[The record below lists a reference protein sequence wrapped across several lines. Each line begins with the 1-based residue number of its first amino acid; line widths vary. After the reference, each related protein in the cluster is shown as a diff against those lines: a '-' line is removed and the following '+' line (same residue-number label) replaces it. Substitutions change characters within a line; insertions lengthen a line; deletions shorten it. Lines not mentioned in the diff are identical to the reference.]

1 MDELGLNKPDQDT
14 VATGF
19 DSEPESDS
27 DPNTL
32 TEEAEG
38 SLPAVGTGESM
49 PILPRMFQIL

>member
-1 MDELGLNKPDQDT
+1 MDELGLNKQEQDT

-49 PILPRMFQIL
+49 PILT

>member
-1 MDELGLNKPDQDT
+1 MDELGLEKPDQDT
-14 VATGF
+14 SATGF

-38 SLPAVGTGESM
+38 SLAAVGNGESM
-49 PILPRMFQIL
+49 PILT